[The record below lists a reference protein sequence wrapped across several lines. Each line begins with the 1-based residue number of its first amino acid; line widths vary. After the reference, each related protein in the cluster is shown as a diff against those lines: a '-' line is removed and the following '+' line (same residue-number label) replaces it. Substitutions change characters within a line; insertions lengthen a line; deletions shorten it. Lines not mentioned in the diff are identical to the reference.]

1 MTVTAVAL
9 SGGADSAF
17 AAYLLKKEGPVLGL
31 FALLSQANPEKE
43 IDRVRSICVKLH
55 IPLHIVDLREA
66 FQEKIIGYFKEAYRR
81 GLTPNPCVLCNRE
94 IKFGLLL
101 QKALELGAERLATGH
116 YARLV
121 YDEKLG
127 QNLLY
132 KARDQGKDQSY
143 FLAYLTQEQLN
154 RAVFPLGEW
163 SKEEVLRRSLR
174 LGLFTLTA
182 PESQEV
188 CFIKGDYRQLFASEE
203 FPPGEIVTVFG
214 RVVGRH
220 HGLYAYTIGQRR
232 GLRIRLGRPYYVVSL
247 DTEKNRVIIGPKKY
261 LYAREFLVHRL
272 NWLYPLDFTKPFQA
286 EVRIRYRHKEAPA
299 TVYALSQDTVKVVFE
314 RPQPAITPGQF
325 AVFYQ
330 RDLVL
335 GAGEIGEVSQNF

>member
-31 FALLSQANPEKE
+31 FALLSQSNPEKE
-43 IDRVRSICVKLH
+43 IDRVRSICGKLD

-66 FQEKIIGYFKEAYRR
+66 FQEKIVGYFKEAYRR

-101 QKALELGAERLATGH
+101 QKALELGAERIATGH

-132 KARDQGKDQSY
+132 KALDQGKDQSY
-143 FLAYLTQEQLN
+143 FLAYLTREQLN

-188 CFIKGDYRQLFASEE
+188 CFIKGDYRQLFASED

-261 LYAREFLVHRL
+261 LYAREFWVHRL
-272 NWLYPLDFTKPFQA
+272 NWLYPLDLTKPFQA

-299 TVYALSQDTVKVVFE
+299 MVYALGQDTVKVVFE

-330 RDLVL
+330 GELVL